1 MHQDCRDLR
10 QSLFCALRSRREV
23 WKSDKSAGKFILL
36 FIRYVFDKTGGMC
49 IIVSVS

>member
-10 QSLFCALRSRREV
+10 QSLFFTLRSREV

-49 IIVSVS
+49 IINSVS